1 MRKGYAMKKKHIIL
15 TVLFALM
22 LGTATFNTTQAQIFI
37 MDEDDQS
44 APRASGSFPIPDVP
58 WQHDSTLDYT
68 PVGNGIWV
76 LGCLG
81 AAYLI
86 GKRRKE
92 EE

>member
-1 MRKGYAMKKKHIIL
+1 MKKKQFIL
-15 TVLFALM
+15 VTLLALLM
-22 LGTATFNTTQAQIFI
+22 GTAQLNETRAQVFI
-37 MDEDDQS
+37 MEEDDQS

-68 PVGNGIWV
+68 PVGSGIWV